1 MKLFPLNVYVK
12 LQKKKKEKHEMNC
25 SYEKTAGLRVN
36 VERFVKCNS
45 LREVKGWSAAEQEH

>member
-1 MKLFPLNVYVK
+1 MKLFLLNVYVK
-12 LQKKKKEKHEMNC
+12 LQKKEKHEMNC

-45 LREVKGWSAAEQEH
+45 LREVKGWSTVEQEH

>member
-12 LQKKKKEKHEMNC
+12 LQKKREKHEMNC